1 MKHKILIAGVGVF
14 AALSLSGCSMFY
26 PNPTPTPTPT
36 IQPTKT
42 PTPTPTPTEEPNL
55 AKIKVGIID
64 SSAYIDNGYVEV
76 VAEAQGVLEDD
87 GKCTLTLTQ
96 GTIKQEITVDAVQNV
111 NSTVCA
117 SMQSPLSNFKTAPIN
132 FSVKYV
138 SSKSTGTSAN
148 GTIQIQ

>member
-1 MKHKILIAGVGVF
+1 MKHKILFAGVGVF
-14 AALSLSGCSMFY
+14 AALTLSGCSMFY
-26 PNPTPTPTPT
+26 PNPTPTPTHT
-36 IQPTKT
+36 LEPTKT
-42 PTPTPTPTEEPNL
+42 PTPTPTPTEDPSL
-55 AKIKVGIID
+55 KKVTIGIID
-64 SSAYIDNGYVEV
+64 SSAFVDNGYVEV

-87 GKCTLTLTQ
+87 GKCVLTLTQ
-96 GTIKQEITVDAVQNV
+96 GDIKQEVTVTAVQNV

-132 FSVKYV
+132 FSVKYT